1 MFKHVNKIKDTK
13 VKKFFIEKINRFIKR
28 IKVFAQKNNL
38 IDTSLNSVISDATK
52 KRLKELKIIE
62 SNSEDEQ
69 KLLYKILKKPTYEKF
84 IKAINYNIKYKKLI
98 GNLMDNLD
106 PSKRKIIQ
114 ENSSTKARPRIVD
127 FFCGAGGLSLGF
139 SQEDFLI
146 DLANDY
152 DDVCIETFRYNHPEV
167 PDDRIILGDIRNI
180 VDHLEEYVND
190 EIDVVIGGPPCQGF
204 STANQQRIIDDPRN
218 ELYKYFLKAISKIA
232 PKFVVMEN
240 VKGMLPYAEQVI
252 EDYKRIEIKKENK
265 IYSYSV
271 DCKVLVSNDFGV

>member
-13 VKKFFIEKINRFIKR
+13 DKKFFIEKINLFIKL

-38 IDTSLNSVISDATK
+38 IDSSLNSVISDATK

-106 PSKRKIIQ
+106 QVKEKLL

-152 DDVCIETFRYNHPEV
+152 DDVVLKLSDT
-167 PDDRIILGDIRNI
+167 IILK
-180 VDHLEEYVND
+180 Y
-190 EIDVVIGGPPCQGF
+190 QM
-204 STANQQRIIDDPRN
+204 T
-218 ELYKYFLKAISKIA
+218 ELF
-232 PKFVVMEN
+232 
-240 VKGMLPYAEQVI
+240 
-252 EDYKRIEIKKENK
+252 
-265 IYSYSV
+265 
-271 DCKVLVSNDFGV
+271 